1 MGDSMMDD
9 EDMEVS
15 CHHVIDDDDVEDK
28 HKHDVNDNVA
38 GDGSWRQERRQWD
51 SQCQQQSQLQHSHHI
66 SRT

>member
-15 CHHVIDDDDVEDK
+15 CHHVIDDDDDVEDK

-38 GDGSWRQERRQWD
+38 GDGSWR
-51 SQCQQQSQLQHSHHI
+51 
-66 SRT
+66 